1 MYIQALFFQKKSKLD
16 VSNHQS
22 NKNGWIICNFWALE
36 NMLQN
41 WWWKNDDDVNKWWVT
56 DDVIYGWLLGA
67 IFSLYLSSLQKSS
80 PIAVAG
86 HKKVI
91 LSTLYYGIL
100 CCIHTYGASRT
111 IVEFEIAC
119 FFIKILKKCNSGR
132 LSHIEILCCYI
143 WSFGNTP
150 KV

>member
-1 MYIQALFFQKKSKLD
+1 MQIGCQS
-16 VSNHQS
+16 SHQFYW
-22 NKNGWIICNFWALE
+22 NWWIVCNCLTLV
-36 NMLQN
+36 NMLQKLMMKK
-41 WWWKNDDDVNKWWVT
+41 WWWISSRLISRCVNKWWNLEGRAT

-100 CCIHTYGASRT
+100 CCIHTYGASKT
-111 IVEFEIAC
+111 IVGFEIAC
-119 FFIKILKKCNSGR
+119 FFIKILKKCNTGY
-132 LSHIEILCCYI
+132 LTLK
-143 WSFGNTP
+143 WA
-150 KV
+150 K